1 MRSALGKMCSMLFPL
16 LVLFSLL
23 PPAASGAEKD
33 WLLLDEN
40 QGSSFY
46 ISKADLEK
54 PKPGVVRVSTR
65 VVYTPEGK
73 QEALKTLVSSKS
85 LENLYETRYRY
96 DIDCSERESRLL
108 EVTHLDKN
116 GGTLKYTNLS
126 AFTEWEDIPPE
137 ARMSLVA
144 EYSCR

>member
-1 MRSALGKMCSMLFPL
+1 MRSAAAKIGSIFSTL
-16 LVLFSLL
+16 LILSAFLV
-23 PPAASGAEKD
+23 PAAFCADKD

-46 ISKADLEK
+46 VNKVDLEK
-54 PKPGVVRVSTR
+54 PKPGVVRVTTR

-73 QEALKTLVSSKS
+73 TEALKTLESPKP
-85 LENLYETRYRY
+85 LEKMYESRYRY

-126 AFTEWEDIPPE
+126 AFTEWEGIPPE
-137 ARMSLVA
+137 ARMALVA
-144 EYSCR
+144 EVSCR